1 MKKVVLMNSLTK
13 HTPSPSLEG
22 KASHASII
30 PSKQTYPLRYSVL
43 WPHKK
48 SLNECGLDVDDM
60 ESTFH
65 VGAFK
70 KKEIVSIGT
79 FLIQR
84 NEKFKEE
91 KQYRLRAMATSPIV
105 RGENFGKKV
114 IEFAIQELRNRKV
127 DLLWCDAREIALG
140 FYEKMGFTVVGDFYD
155 VPQIGPHKLM
165 YYKIN

>member
-1 MKKVVLMNSLTK
+1 MNETRLIS
-13 HTPSPSLEG
+13 SE
-22 KASHASII
+22 
-30 PSKQTYPLRYSVL
+30 QTYPLRLNVL
-43 WPHKK
+43 WPHKNN
-48 SLNECGLDVDDM
+48 LLECGLDVDDM
-60 ESTFH
+60 EGTFH

-70 KKEIVSIGT
+70 YDEIVSIGT

-91 KQYRLRAMATSPIV
+91 KQYRLRAMASSPSV

-114 IEFAIQELRNRKV
+114 IEFAIQELRYRKV